1 MVRSN
6 IIATPVPVNARHR
19 SGRLHIARRV
29 VLGPAILQL
38 ALCAWLCGATKS
50 DGAELQPI
58 VVTTATGQFLLYAS
72 FPSRHVTPR
81 RVVVWVPPGYQSG
94 SKRYDVL
101 YMQDGQGLFNASE
114 AFGGVPWAIDQHLLK
129 LEAARAVRPT
139 LIVGI
144 DNTAARTREY
154 EPAAA
159 LETLPLELRQRID
172 DDAGGLPQSDA
183 YVEFLVGELKPF
195 IDQHFR
201 TRRSAGHTAIMGSSM
216 GGLISLYALLRHP
229 EVFGAAGCL
238 STHWVIS
245 DTVSQ
250 LAADNPLLSAAA
262 GAYIS
267 WIDAHLPPPGA
278 HRLYFDH
285 GTESLDALYGPYQAQ
300 VDALLARHGYRDG
313 VNSKSLTFPG
323 ATHNEASW
331 QQRVDVPL
339 RFLLAP

>member
-6 IIATPVPVNARHR
+6 MKTAPAPASARYRNGLLDR
-19 SGRLHIARRV
+19 SRRAV
-29 VLGPAILQL
+29 GPALLQL
-38 ALCAWLCGATKS
+38 ALCASLCGATRS
-50 DGAELQPI
+50 DSAELQPAI
-58 VVTTATGQFLLYAS
+58 VTAATGQFLVYAS
-72 FPSRHVTPR
+72 FPSHHVAPR
-81 RVVVWVPPGYQSG
+81 RIVVWVPPGYQSG

-129 LEAARAVRPT
+129 LEAAQAVRPT
-139 LIVGI
+139 IIVGI

-154 EPAAA
+154 EPAEPLA
-159 LETLPLELRQRID
+159 TLPTGIRQQID
-172 DDAGGLPQSDA
+172 DDAGGPPQSDA

-201 TRRSAGHTAIMGSSM
+201 TNPAAVHTAIMGSSM
-216 GGLISLYALLRHP
+216 GALISLYALLRHP
-229 EVFGAAGCL
+229 EVFGAAGCV

-245 DTVSQ
+245 DTASQ
-250 LAADNPLLSAAA
+250 LTSDNPLLSAAA

-267 WIDAHLPPPGA
+267 WIDAHLPFPGT

-300 VDALLARHGYRDG
+300 VDALLARHGYRHG
-313 VNSKSLTFPG
+313 PTLKSLVFSG

-331 QQRVDVPL
+331 QQRVDIPL

>member
-1 MVRSN
+1 
-6 IIATPVPVNARHR
+6 
-19 SGRLHIARRV
+19 
-29 VLGPAILQL
+29 
-38 ALCAWLCGATKS
+38 
-50 DGAELQPI
+50 
-58 VVTTATGQFLLYAS
+58 
-72 FPSRHVTPR
+72 
-81 RVVVWVPPGYQSG
+81 VPPGYQSG

>member
-6 IIATPVPVNARHR
+6 MIAAPVLVHARHC
-19 SGRLHIARRV
+19 SAPIHISRRV
-29 VLGPAILQL
+29 VLAPTILQL
-38 ALCAWLCGATKS
+38 VLIAWLCGATRS
-50 DGAELQPI
+50 DGAELQPVI
-58 VVTTATGQFLLYAS
+58 VPAATGQFLVYAS

-81 RVVVWVPPGYQSG
+81 RVVVWVPPGYRSG

-129 LEAARAVRPT
+129 LEAAGAVRPT

-159 LETLPLELRQRID
+159 LQALPPELRQRID
-172 DDAGGLPQSDA
+172 DDAGGPPQSDA

-201 TRRSAGHTAIMGSSM
+201 THRGAGHTAIMGSSM
-216 GGLISLYALLRHP
+216 GALISLYALLRHP

-245 DTVSQ
+245 VTVSQ
-250 LAADNPLLSAAA
+250 LTADNPLLSAAA
-262 GAYIS
+262 GAYIN
-267 WIDAHLPPPGA
+267 WIDAHLPPPDA